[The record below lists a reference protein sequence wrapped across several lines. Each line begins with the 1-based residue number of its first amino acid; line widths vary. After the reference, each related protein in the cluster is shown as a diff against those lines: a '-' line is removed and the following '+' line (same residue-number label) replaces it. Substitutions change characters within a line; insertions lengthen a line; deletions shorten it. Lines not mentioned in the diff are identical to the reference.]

1 MDTAIGLALEYHLKQ
16 NQLVKNTSVVSKTS
30 TQTNKSGSLFNKYSL
45 MASLKKENSSS
56 NVFSTLNST
65 YNSKEFNLFSLKKNK
80 LLHSEKNFRDYKSCD
95 EDASTAPLKSETPN
109 LERKSSIKSKEITS
123 TEISKDI

>member
-45 MASLKKENSSS
+45 IGSLKKDNSSS
-56 NVFSTLNST
+56 NVLGTMNSTLS
-65 YNSKEFNLFSLKKNK
+65 SKEYNLFSLKKSYSRVK
-80 LLHSEKNFRDYKSCD
+80 KVIVIIRAAMKRHPQLLY
-95 EDASTAPLKSETPN
+95 
-109 LERKSSIKSKEITS
+109 ITRRQ
-123 TEISKDI
+123 K